1 MWFLERR
8 IRVMS
13 NVTLS
18 CYVCQQFLTVLRL
31 FRICIY
37 PPPWRLYIQCLQMV
51 PFYLEAEGCQR
62 RFGLRAACASS
73 NLSTGVLY
81 GAFFTISGVS
91 TLSLSI
97 VCIISMN

>member
-8 IRVMS
+8 ICVIC

-18 CYVCQQFLTVLRL
+18 RYVCQQFLTLLRL

-37 PPPWRLYIQCLQMV
+37 PHSKRLYIHCLQMV
-51 PFYLEAEGCQR
+51 PIELQDDGCQR
-62 RFGLRAACASS
+62 RLGLRAACASS

-81 GAFFTISGVS
+81 GAFFTVSGDSIV
-91 TLSLSI
+91 SLSM
-97 VCIISMN
+97 VCIISIN

>member
-31 FRICIY
+31 FRNCIY
-37 PPPWRLYIQCLQMV
+37 PHSARLYMHCLQIV
-51 PFYLEAEGCQR
+51 PTYFEEAGCQR
-62 RFGLRAACASS
+62 RLGLRAACASS
-73 NLSTGVLY
+73 NFSTGVLY

-91 TLSLSI
+91 TVSLSI
-97 VCIISMN
+97 VCIISIN